1 MEEIL
6 RISGTVKDSV
16 VDGPGHRFVIFT
28 QGCHMNCE
36 GCNRPENLDPTKG
49 KSVSIDTL
57 FNEIEEVKDNIDG
70 VTFSGGEPFLQAGAL
85 ASLGR
90 MIKDKLNLDIITY
103 TGYTIEYISIEVKF
117 NNLDWMRLLTVSDFI
132 VDGKYE
138 KDKPSDKFGSD
149 NQRMIDVN
157 KSDIKNEVY
166 KIVSDNIV
174 ETETIDIS
182 LTSSINNEVNIIN
195 NVYKPMIALGKAFES
210 IDKDKIIEKA
220 STEEERNNT
229 IKLFENVAYCKERAE
244 FLLGGFKNENR
255 ETDQ

>member
-28 QGCHMNCE
+28 QGCRMNCE

-57 FNEIEEVKDNIDG
+57 FSEIEEVKDNIDG

-90 MIKDKLNLDIITY
+90 MIKDKLNLEIITY
-103 TGYTIEYISIEVKF
+103 TGYSIELISNEIQS
-117 NNLDWMRLLTVSDFI
+117 NNLDWMRLLTVTDFI

-149 NQRMIDVN
+149 NQRIIDIN

-166 KIVSDNIV
+166 EIVSDNIV

-182 LTSSINNEVNIIN
+182 LTSSINEVNIIN
-195 NVYKPMIALGKAFES
+195 DVYKPMIALGKVFES

-244 FLLGGFKNENR
+244 FLLGGLENENR
-255 ETDQ
+255 ETN

>member
-70 VTFSGGEPFLQAGAL
+70 VTFSGGEPFLQAEAL

-90 MIKDKLNLDIITY
+90 MIKDKLNLEIITY
-103 TGYTIEYISIEVKF
+103 TGYSIELISNEIQS
-117 NNLDWMRLLTVSDFI
+117 NNLDWMRLLTVTDFI

-166 KIVSDNIV
+166 KIVSANVV

-182 LTSSINNEVNIIN
+182 LTSSINEVNIIN
-195 NVYKPMIALGKAFES
+195 DIYKPMIDLGKVFES

-255 ETDQ
+255 ETD